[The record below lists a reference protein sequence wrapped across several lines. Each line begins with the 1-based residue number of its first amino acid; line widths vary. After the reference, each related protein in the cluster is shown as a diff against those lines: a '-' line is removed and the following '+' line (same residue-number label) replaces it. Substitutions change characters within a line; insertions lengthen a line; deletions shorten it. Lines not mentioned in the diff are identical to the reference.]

1 VCKSAHIIFT
11 NQEGEIRMKSS
22 NPEITIS
29 ALSAGV
35 LIVIVGTISPV
46 FSQQEKRGQDAERPK
61 QEQQARPEQG
71 QQQEIGKQDQQ
82 QQPAQQQRQEKG
94 QQEQQQTQEKGQ
106 QQQQAKV
113 RQVQQ
118 KQSTSM
124 RNKKAGGQKQ
134 QPQTAGLKK
143 QAADQQ
149 PREQAASPQTSKP
162 QPKAAASQVK
172 QPQQAAGL
180 KKQQAQSSQPLQKV
194 QPVQQSDRQGVW
206 QQHRATSWQT
216 EHRTWQQ
223 RGGYNGYRIPDDH
236 FRGYFGSDHGFRINS
251 VSLETYGGYPR
262 FLYGG
267 FWFGMLDPW
276 PEYWSN
282 DWYEN
287 DDVYIDYS
295 GDGYYLYNHRYPNDR
310 IAVTV
315 YMN

>member
-1 VCKSAHIIFT
+1 
-11 NQEGEIRMKSS
+11 MKSS
-22 NPEITIS
+22 NPGITIS

-35 LIVIVGTISPV
+35 LILIVGTIFPV
-46 FSQQEKRGQDAERPK
+46 FSQQEKRGEDSERPK

-71 QQQEIGKQDQQ
+71 QQQQQQEVGKQDQQ
-82 QQPAQQQRQEKG
+82 PQQQAQQQRQEKG
-94 QQEQQQTQEKGQ
+94 QQEQQQQAQEKGQ

-118 KQSTSM
+118 QQTKS
-124 RNKKAGGQKQ
+124 KKMVGSRR

-143 QAADQQ
+143 QATDQQ
-149 PREQAASPQTSKP
+149 PKEQAASPQTSKP
-162 QPKAAASQVK
+162 QPKAAARQMKQPSQV
-172 QPQQAAGL
+172 AGL
-180 KKQQAQSSQPLQKV
+180 KKKQAQSSQPLQKV
-194 QPVQQSDRQGVW
+194 QAVQQGDRQGVW
-206 QQHRATSWQT
+206 QQHRASSWQT

-223 RGGYNGYRIPDDH
+223 RGGYNGYRIPDEH
-236 FRGYFGSDHGFRINS
+236 FRGYFGHDHGFRIGS
-251 VSLETYGGYPR
+251 LSLETYGGYPR

-267 FWFGMLDPW
+267 FWFGVLDPW